1 MDAACVLTVQ
11 TQEYQREEED
21 ENGRRLGDAEE
32 GVAGHLAPGNQPDA
46 QDVGAGGD
54 PYRAGRRDQEFP
66 IDVKFHQRVRPVAKI
81 IKTDAK
87 TMRRIRNRLPFVLS
101 RGRWKPVGVI
111 HLGKGCRSREVILLF
126 GR

>member
-21 ENGRRLGDAEE
+21 ENGHRLGDAEE

-87 TMRRIRNRLPFVLS
+87 TMRRIRNSP
-101 RGRWKPVGVI
+101 
-111 HLGKGCRSREVILLF
+111 LLF
-126 GR
+126 FLAAIGNRLG